1 MDEQLSS
8 QVQGCLVTAQREAG
22 ARLGP
27 ALTLGPVVGSVHFTQ
42 EPALPWSWSS
52 SLSTA
57 FPAVGGEEAWPKL
70 KTIYP

>member
-27 ALTLGPVVGSVHFTQ
+27 ALTLGPVVVGSVHFTQ
-42 EPALPWSWSS
+42 ECLRCPVPGPLVQAPLVPLQSERE
-52 SLSTA
+52 
-57 FPAVGGEEAWPKL
+57 FGPN
-70 KTIYP
+70 